1 MNDSLG
7 RRFITEAYLASFA
20 IFEGEE
26 MTFAIILVCSIA
38 ACFIL
43 RNPIYKWPMVFYV
56 LAVVVNLTFISGSY
70 FDMPR
75 DVWIMFFLLIQK
87 CTLSLALFIV
97 VMYIGVLGKDS
108 RIGHWLRPIR
118 AELSIIAWILSL
130 GHMAVYLESYVPRVL
145 AGGTFNTNLLVS
157 FVVAIVLFVLLI
169 LLGVTS
175 FNVVKKHMKT
185 DVWMRVQKLA
195 YPFFILTYAHLLIIL
210 LPSALRG
217 AQAATITVA
226 VYSVIFIA
234 YIVLRLMRAY
244 KDRYDEAPAEGV
256 VSEH

>member
-1 MNDSLG
+1 M
-7 RRFITEAYLASFA
+7 SF
-20 IFEGEE
+20 
-26 MTFAIILVCSIA
+26 TIILICSIA
-38 ACFIL
+38 ACFIF
-43 RNPIYKWPMVFYV
+43 RNPIHRWPMVFYT
-56 LAVVVNLTFISGSY
+56 LAVVVDVAFIAGSY

-75 DVWIMFFLLIQK
+75 DVWMMFFLLIQK

-108 RIGHWLRPIR
+108 RMGHWLRPIR

-157 FVVAIVLFVLLI
+157 FMVAIVLFVLLI
-169 LLGVTS
+169 LLGITS
-175 FNVVKKHMKT
+175 FNTVKKRMKS
-185 DVWMRVQKLA
+185 DVWMKVQKLA

-210 LPSALRG
+210 LPSAMRG
-217 AQAATITVA
+217 AQTATTSVT

-244 KDRYDEAPAEGV
+244 KDRYDETPLELVAFEK
-256 VSEH
+256 